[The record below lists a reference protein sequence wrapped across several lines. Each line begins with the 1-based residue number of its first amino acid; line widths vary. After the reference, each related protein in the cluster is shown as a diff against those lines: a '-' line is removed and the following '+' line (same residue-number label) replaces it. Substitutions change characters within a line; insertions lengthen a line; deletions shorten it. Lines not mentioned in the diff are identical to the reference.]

1 VLDGIEKRSPHILTR
16 ASGRPWRDVN
26 ELARRVREVMQGL
39 GYGHAGYTPHG
50 LRHSAAR
57 AFAEVGC
64 SDHEIMAIT
73 GHESI
78 AMVQKY
84 TKAVSRKR
92 MAQAAKVK
100 RFGQDGS

>member
-1 VLDGIEKRSPHILTR
+1 
-16 ASGRPWRDVN
+16 
-26 ELARRVREVMQGL
+26 MQGL

-64 SDHEIMAIT
+64 NDHEIMAIT

-100 RFGQDGS
+100 RFGDKQ